1 MNIDLLAA
9 AKLIVALG
17 GAAAVI
23 WGIIKPIMKVLK
35 EIDEI
40 KKHQHET
47 YMQTLRLVIMS
58 EEMPLEERI
67 EAGDKYIKNDG
78 NGAVKHF
85 YETDLLQ
92 RLPIRK

>member
-85 YETDLLQ
+85 YETDLLK